1 MFEDLFKGWQ
11 LVNQAYLDKSLAG
24 GKLMFWY
31 LTACIVVIGGV
42 YMYLYWQ
49 GAVGLAVLFSSL
61 AGVRP
66 PVNGIPINII
76 HAIGIVLILRYVL
89 FSGLSKKAPQNLEN
103 RLREIESKTGELHK
117 LAFGDVESPKE
128 EEEHGRTTAK
138 TSAGKKAKGVSKA

>member
-1 MFEDLFKGWQ
+1 MFEDLFKAWQ
-11 LVNQAYLDKSLAG
+11 YVNQAYLDKSLAG
-24 GKLMFWY
+24 GKVMFWY
-31 LTACIVVIGGV
+31 LTACLFVVGGI

-66 PVNGIPINII
+66 PTNGIPINIV
-76 HAIGIVLILRYVL
+76 HSIGIILIFKYVV
-89 FSGLSKKAPQNLEN
+89 FSGLTKKAPQNLEN

-128 EEEHGRTTAK
+128 EEHGRAPTK
-138 TSAGKKAKGVSKA
+138 SSAGKKAKGVSKA